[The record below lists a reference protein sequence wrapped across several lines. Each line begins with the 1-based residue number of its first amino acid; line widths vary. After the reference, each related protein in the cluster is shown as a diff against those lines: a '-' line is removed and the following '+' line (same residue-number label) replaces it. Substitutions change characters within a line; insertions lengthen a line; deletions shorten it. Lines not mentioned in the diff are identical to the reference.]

1 MSDRVQSPEQPGS
14 TSQRRPTKQERR
26 AAAEA
31 AAAQASAT
39 RVRRQRLAGGIAGVV
54 LVGVAFAALI
64 VLPDVFERRAE
75 SNAARAASE
84 QSASPEQP
92 AGTPPA
98 EQPGGTPPPSAP
110 AGDAPN
116 PAAPSGDP
124 EAPPDRPTGDFDPRL
139 AERPAVEKGSGALTK
154 LVVTPLIQGT
164 GPAVQRG
171 QTIAVNYVGVSFE
184 TGKEFDASWNRGEPF
199 QTQIGV
205 GAVLPGWDQGL
216 VGIKVGSRVRLDIP
230 TELAYGPDPGN
241 NPAGPLRFVVDVL
254 GIKPETGQ

>member
-31 AAAQASAT
+31 AAARASAT

-54 LVGVAFAALI
+54 LVGLGFAALI
-64 VLPDVFERRAE
+64 VLPDVLDRPAE
-75 SNAARAASE
+75 STAAPASSE
-84 QSASPEQP
+84 QTTAPEQP
-92 AGTPPA
+92 AGTPEP
-98 EQPGGTPPPSAP
+98 TAP
-110 AGDAPN
+110 AGDAPS
-116 PAAPSGDP
+116 PAAPSENP
-124 EAPPDRPTGDFDPRL
+124 ASPQARPQGDFDPRL
-139 AERPAVEKGSGALTK
+139 AERPAVKADGGKPSK

-171 QTIAVNYVGVSFE
+171 QTIAVNYVGVSFQ
-184 TGKEFDASWNRGEPF
+184 TGKEFGASWDQGEPL

-205 GAVLPGWDQGL
+205 GAVIPGWDQGL
-216 VGIKVGSRVRLDIP
+216 VGIKVGSRVQLDIP
-230 TELAYGPDPGN
+230 AELAYGEKPADSSR
-241 NPAGPLRFVVDVL
+241 PAGPLRFVVDVL